1 MVTNPRKE
9 TARHE
14 YYFSWSILE
23 TVLGD
28 RKVAARGGLFCIVR
42 PLIKGGDMKK
52 KILPTLGI
60 VGLFA
65 TFFYYVIWPPAV
77 RTSCHTEAR
86 DATLSEI
93 NSVYQITPDTSNRYG
108 LIYMNCVNKHG
119 LAD

>member
-23 TVLGD
+23 TVLGG
-28 RKVAARGGLFCIVR
+28 RKAAARGGLFCMVR
-42 PLIKGGDMKK
+42 PLTKGGAVKK
-52 KILPTLGI
+52 KILPAIGI

-86 DATLSEI
+86 DAALGGIS
-93 NSVYQITPDTSNRYG
+93 NVYQITPESSNRYG
-108 LIYMNCVNKHG
+108 LIYMSCVNKHG